1 MSIKS
6 VRDKMPVIGKDGF
19 IAESA
24 EVLGEVTIGDQCVI
38 WHGAIVRGDIA
49 SITIGNRSNV
59 QDNAVVH
66 VSRGVPTVIGED
78 VSIGHNAT
86 AHACTIG
93 DNCLIGMGATILDHA
108 VIGRNSILGAG
119 TVVGNGKVIPEG
131 SLVLGVPGKVVR
143 ALSAEE
149 IEGIRDVAR
158 RNYRNALENHI

>member
-1 MSIKS
+1 MIKS
-6 VRDKMPVIGKDGF
+6 VREKTPLIGKDGF

-24 EVLGEVTIGDQCVI
+24 EVLGEVIIGDQCIV

-49 SITIGNRSNV
+49 SITIGDRSNV
-59 QDNAVVH
+59 QDNAVIH

-86 AHACTIG
+86 IHACTIE
-93 DNCLIGMGATILDHA
+93 DNVLVGMGATVLDHA

-143 ALSAEE
+143 ELSVDE
-149 IEGIRDVAR
+149 IEGIRDVAA
-158 RNYRNALENHI
+158 RNYRNFCENYL

>member
-6 VRDKMPVIGKDGF
+6 VREKSPVIGKDGF

-24 EVLGEVTIGDQCVI
+24 EVLGEVIIGDQCVV

-49 SITIGNRSNV
+49 SITIGDRSNV

-86 AHACTIG
+86 IHACTIE
-93 DNCLIGMGATILDHA
+93 DNVLVGMGAVVLDHA
-108 VIGRNSILGAG
+108 VIGKNSILGAG

-131 SLVLGVPGKVVR
+131 SLVLGVPGKVIR
-143 ALSAEE
+143 GLSAEE

-158 RNYRNALENHI
+158 RNYRNATENYL